1 MARRTK
7 KDAAE
12 TRSQILEQATQL
24 FETQG
29 YKDTRID
36 EIAHK
41 LGLTKGAVFYHFK
54 SKRDLFTTIWTEL
67 QQKMDTDIRRTAAK
81 KAAESDDP
89 FIGMMAGA
97 RIQIDYLKQK
107 RFSRIV
113 MIEGPT
119 VLGMDEWIKR
129 DVELSRNRINKAI
142 DFLVVKGQLKAHDKE
157 SLNLLFIGMLNYAV
171 LASREAEDPSGIIKS
186 FEIILRGLPNSVKSF
201 TTAKA
206 G

>member
-107 RFSRIV
+107 R
-113 MIEGPT
+113 
-119 VLGMDEWIKR
+119 LR